1 MSKKQFEENLNYGD
15 CNNLF
20 CFFNNV
26 LERVREGV
34 ENTITETKKI
44 VDSSLKN

>member
-20 CFFNNV
+20 CFFND
-26 LERVREGV
+26 LLQGISEKV
-34 ENTITETKKI
+34 EKTIDKI
-44 VDSSLKN
+44 IK